1 MWKADGSARPRAVP
15 AQGRPVEQ
23 RRSAAPP
30 CGGGHFAGIAR
41 PGRLPAAPGRA
52 ARGQGLVGMAGSG
65 FTGGVRSGG
74 TVAMK
79 IKRIEHVAIAVR
91 NLDQVRDTFAKLG
104 IGCDHEETLGEHKV
118 RLAMLPIGESAIELL
133 EPQSDTGATAEW
145 LREKGESLWH
155 ICLEVDDIEAAL
167 AELKGKGV
175 KLRDEVPRNGH
186 GGHRIAFLDPASTA
200 GILVEL
206 VEMVGAPHA

>member
-1 MWKADGSARPRAVP
+1 MWKADGSTWPLAAP
-15 AQGRPVEQ
+15 AQRWPVEQ
-23 RRSAAPP
+23 RRSAGRAR
-30 CGGGHFAGIAR
+30 GGGQFAGIAR
-41 PGRLPAAPGRA
+41 QAS

-74 TVAMK
+74 TLAMK

>member
-1 MWKADGSARPRAVP
+1 MWKADGSTWPLAAS
-15 AQGRPVEQ
+15 AQRWPVEQ
-23 RRSAAPP
+23 RRSAGRAR
-30 CGGGHFAGIAR
+30 GGGQFAGIAR
-41 PGRLPAAPGRA
+41 QAS

-133 EPQSDTGATAEW
+133 EPQSDSGATAEW

-175 KLRDEVPRNGH
+175 KLRDEVPRHGH